1 MRERRRET
9 ELMVGESG
17 WCWQISGA
25 FFYLAGDGRENLE
38 GLADTRQASLIP
50 RPKTSIIMPRFRH
63 HVFILHSLMAATQ
76 FVKHGRKA
84 SPSSPVL
91 RLGPLHPLQIIAIGR
106 NYLDHIK
113 ELNNSIP
120 KEPFFFLKPTS
131 SYLPSQTP
139 GAKMEIPRGV
149 LAHHEGYFTPV
160 FRSPFFSRLTKQ
172 PQSNLAL

>member
-25 FFYLAGDGRENLE
+25 FFYLAGMDEKTWRDWPTPAKHL
-38 GLADTRQASLIP
+38 LFLVP
-50 RPKTSIIMPRFRH
+50 RHRSSCQDSDITCSFP
-63 HVFILHSLMAATQ
+63 MAATQ

-91 RLGPLHPLQIIAIGR
+91 RLEPLHPLQIIAIGR

-113 ELNNSIP
+113 ELNNSVP

-139 GAKMEIPRGV
+139 GAKVEIPRGV
-149 LAHHEGYFTPV
+149 LAHHEGYFTPM